1 MTQPQPQTQPQHRP
15 QPHPADGG
23 ACRPG
28 DAPGPLSII
37 TGVGLCNL
45 CEVCSHDIV
54 RVAGL
59 TMHTVAFVGG
69 GRLCFAF
76 SDAGE
81 LVDLHARGVNVA
93 IEPDGRVMAGRA
105 AVAEQPRLEG

>member
-1 MTQPQPQTQPQHRP
+1 MTQPQP
-15 QPHPADGG
+15 HPANAGTH
-23 ACRPG
+23 RPG
-28 DAPGPLSII
+28 DALAQQLSII

-54 RVAGL
+54 RVAGM
-59 TMHTVAFVGG
+59 TMHSVGFLDG

-81 LVDLHARGVNVA
+81 LVDLHARGVSVA
-93 IEPDGRVMAGRA
+93 IEPLRSWC
-105 AVAEQPRLEG
+105 